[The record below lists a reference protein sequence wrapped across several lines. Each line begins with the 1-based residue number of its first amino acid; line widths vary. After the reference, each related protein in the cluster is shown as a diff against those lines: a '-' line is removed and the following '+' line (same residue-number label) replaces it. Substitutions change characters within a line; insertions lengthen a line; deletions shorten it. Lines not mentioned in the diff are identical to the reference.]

1 MQEGVAGISGKSL
14 LIVPTFSSYEGKL
27 IGSILRGPC
36 RESQPLIKIA
46 MPALRDGGVPQGTSK
61 NTLKILFFI
70 F

>member
-1 MQEGVAGISGKSL
+1 MQGVAGISGKSL
-14 LIVPTFSSYEGKL
+14 PIVPNLSSYEGKL

-46 MPALRDGGVPQGTSK
+46 MPAMPGGGIPQGTSQ
-61 NTLKILFFI
+61 NTLRILFFI

>member
-1 MQEGVAGISGKSL
+1 MQGVAGISGKSL
-14 LIVPTFSSYEGKL
+14 LIIPNLFSYEGKL
-27 IGSILRGPC
+27 IGSILRGLC

-46 MPALRDGGVPQGTSK
+46 MPAMRDGSIPPGTSK